1 MNFILTEMTLLRYF
15 MPLIIEGNKRNL
27 LSTVF
32 IGSNAKY
39 SSPHKY
45 IDVIKNMSE
54 QFNFKIDKLRA
65 NVSLADVTFFVEGSG
80 IENIKGNGSKVVL
93 TSLRDFSVL
102 YKNYIELST
111 YVIMQSKFLAD
122 HYGTLS
128 EKNMYLGSPKYDVIL
143 NKDKISIKYGLSNKN
158 ALCLFPKLKHMDSRK
173 YEQLL
178 TIYSYLKKM
187 GYNIVVKTRGK
198 DLVPKKYRGD
208 KYFEDYS
215 WYPHSTMEL
224 MSISDIILNFD
235 STSIKESIMLNRPV
249 INFSIKPMKLF
260 SFLYDDKYAPN
271 LDMGVNYELFEQ
283 TLERL
288 TSVDLSND
296 FYNARE
302 KYLFQ
307 PSEISNKILN
317 LVL

>member
-1 MNFILTEMTLLRYF
+1 MTLLRYF